1 MKFDY
6 SSKKFNSHGF
16 SPGQYLEAREEKE
29 IVTLFVDNIP
39 VTIIKVCCGV
49 HVCVCVGGGGGGP

>member
-6 SSKKFNSHGF
+6 SSKKFNSYG
-16 SPGQYLEAREEKE
+16 SGPGQYLEAREEKE

-39 VTIIKVCCGV
+39 ITITKVCCGV
-49 HVCVCVGGGGGGP
+49 CVCGGGGA

>member
-6 SSKKFNSHGF
+6 ASKEFNSYEDG
-16 SPGQYLEAREEKE
+16 PGKRLETRDQKE

-39 VTIIKVCCGV
+39 IMITKVFFF
-49 HVCVCVGGGGGGP
+49 